1 MASGG
6 TRAERAA
13 VVADVAERLFGA
25 SVQPENVIGETLVR
39 ATTAGD
45 AATGAPAELAAAV
58 DELARAGAAA
68 DTDYRALAANPLAAW
83 IETSFG
89 LATDETGALTRRAP
103 TTVPLAAAELAD
115 LTGRPLADCQ
125 QAIRSVLMAGNTA
138 RHPEHDRPLFA
149 FRLHQFISKG
159 DTVHGQ
165 PRARGPPAPHRSLS
179 GGGARPPRSS
189 APAPV
194 VLSRGAGRSITRS
207 QRNPTAFG

>member
-159 DTVHGQ
+159 DTVHASLEPEDRRHLTDRYQ
-165 PRARGPPAPHRSLS
+165 VAVPATPIICS
-179 GGGARPPRSS
+179 
-189 APAPV
+189 APV